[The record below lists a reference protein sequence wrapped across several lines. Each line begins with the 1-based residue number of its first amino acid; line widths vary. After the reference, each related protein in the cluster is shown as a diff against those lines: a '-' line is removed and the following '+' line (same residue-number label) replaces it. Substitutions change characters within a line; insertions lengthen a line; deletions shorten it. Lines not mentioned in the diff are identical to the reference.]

1 MLGQNCHMMKKVFSK
16 HCPQVLWPRFYPKDK
31 YLSLLLRVN
40 HVRIILQ
47 GKINPHLHHQEIKEG
62 HLTRGLPV
70 LVIKE
75 KGGLTVEALA
85 GKEPIIAIMIETE
98 GIKRIGELIER
109 DQVDLQGY
117 LLMEDID
124 SPLMK
129 DRYYSNLTPPSTRG
143 FIIKPLKH
151 LKN

>member
-1 MLGQNCHMMKKVFSK
+1 MLSQNCHMMKKVFSK

-62 HLTRGLPV
+62 HLTQSLPV

-75 KGGLTVEALA
+75 KGGLTVEALV
-85 GKEPIIAIMIETE
+85 GKEPIIAIMIEGRRHQEDWRTN
-98 GIKRIGELIER
+98 RER
-109 DQVDLQGY
+109 SSG
-117 LLMEDID
+117 
-124 SPLMK
+124 
-129 DRYYSNLTPPSTRG
+129 STRLSTNG
-143 FIIKPLKH
+143 RY
-151 LKN
+151 